1 MEERES
7 LKEYLEHYDV
17 VDQTRT
23 EAEVLNYQEQNEV
36 PLPQENQ
43 GNNNLYNGN
52 GNNNEYKEIIGDD
65 NKYNFEK
72 IDTQYNEAT
81 KKYI

>member
-7 LKEYLEHYDV
+7 LKEYREYYDV

-23 EAEVLNYQEQNEV
+23 EAEVLNYQDQNEV
-36 PLPQENQ
+36 SLPQENQ

>member
-7 LKEYLEHYDV
+7 LIEYCEHYDV
-17 VDQTRT
+17 VDQTKT
-23 EAEVLNYQEQNEV
+23 EAEGLNYQKQNGV
-36 PLPQENQ
+36 PLTQENQ

>member
-7 LKEYLEHYDV
+7 LKEYREHYDV

-52 GNNNEYKEIIGDD
+52 DNNNEYKEIIGDD
-65 NKYNFEK
+65 NKYKFEK
-72 IDTQYNEAT
+72 IDTQYNEVT

>member
-1 MEERES
+1 MKERES
-7 LKEYLEHYDV
+7 LKEYREHYDV

-23 EAEVLNYQEQNEV
+23 ETEVLNYQDQNEV
-36 PLPQENQ
+36 SLPQENQ

>member
-7 LKEYLEHYDV
+7 LKEYREHYDV

-23 EAEVLNYQEQNEV
+23 EAEVLNYQDQNEV
-36 PLPQENQ
+36 SLPQENQ

>member
-7 LKEYLEHYDV
+7 LKEYREHYDV

-23 EAEVLNYQEQNEV
+23 EAEVLNYQDQNEV
-36 PLPQENQ
+36 SLPQENK